1 MKNIN
6 KVISLSLATV
16 LLANPFNAF
25 ALTKTET
32 IYSTLGVSGNVKK
45 TTINTKLTD
54 ISKGD
59 IEDYTYLENIKN
71 LNGHEKFTRDGEKLT
86 WKSTGKD
93 IFYSGKYNDELPVK
107 VNIKYYLDGE
117 EVKPRDIKGKSGT
130 ITMKI
135 NFTNNSF
142 DSKSGMYTPFVVSTT
157 MLIDGEN
164 NSNISI
170 STGKVVSTGTKNVV
184 TGISAPG
191 LYESTN
197 LSNFKDLDTLTIS
210 YKTTDFSTNE
220 IYFVITPKLLSEVDL
235 STLDKVDSL
244 NSSLNLLQDSTNKL
258 ESGANELRD
267 GANTLNNGASTLN
280 DGAKSAL
287 DGSKKLDDGTT
298 TLNAGLKRALDGAKA
313 LSDGTGS
320 VDDNLQTII
329 TGLKNQEKEL
339 VNQQNSD
346 ETKAEL
352 ASVQYLL
359 TQNKNTL
366 TALTNGNAKI
376 EAGVKAAGLDVTVSA
391 DQFNATVD
399 GAKAA
404 GMIDDATA
412 NQLKAYK
419 TSYDNNAS
427 LIQLVSGNIKGLNTM
442 LDKLNTTSTTVSESL
457 KTLDGYL
464 TQLQS
469 EGTTLTKSGAKT
481 IYDGLTQLYAGSNTL
496 SYGTKSLTSGLT
508 QLYAGT
514 QELSNGTKSLSDGS
528 NTLASGISQLNSQGI
543 NELSSIGNKAVDYKN
558 KIATLTRLSKDY
570 KGFASD
576 NADTTIFVYKIAK

>member
-6 KVISLSLATV
+6 KIISLSLATV

-32 IYSTLGVSGNVKK
+32 IYSTLGYNGNVKK
-45 TTINTKLTD
+45 TVINTKLSD

-59 IEDYTYLENIKN
+59 VVDYTNLSDIKN
-71 LNGHEKFTRDGEKLT
+71 INGREKFNLDNDKLT

-93 IFYSGKYNDELPVK
+93 IFYQGKIDSELPVK
-107 VNIKYYLDGE
+107 VDVKYYLDGKE
-117 EVKPRDIKGKSGT
+117 LKPKDIKGKSGKVK
-130 ITMKI
+130 MVF
-135 NFTNNSF
+135 NFTNESY
-142 DSKSGMYTPFVVSTT
+142 DSKSHMYTPFVVSTST
-157 MLIDGEN
+157 IINGDD
-164 NSNISI
+164 NSNVEI
-170 STGKVVSTGTKNVV
+170 STGKVVNTGNKNIV

-191 LYESTN
+191 LYDSTGIKEFDS
-197 LSNFKDLDTLTIS
+197 LDSLTITYDTKKFSTSEVYFVISPKLLDQVDLDTL
-210 YKTTDFSTNE
+210 N
-220 IYFVITPKLLSEVDL
+220 
-235 STLDKVDSL
+235 KVDSL
-244 NSSLNLLQDSTNKL
+244 NSSLILLQDSTNKL

-427 LIQLVSGNIKGLNTM
+427 LIQLVSGNIQGLNTM